1 MTEAERQ
8 AILSS
13 AKTFFRTR
21 IAENHKANTEKLTS
35 LSKFNINPFT
45 HKYLAQFAFG
55 DSSPESMAKALI
67 YPRVLGTSISTT
79 FGTQLQYFCNEV
91 LSSYASTTSGID
103 IEFIDAIDGR
113 RKYCQVKAGPT
124 TINHDD
130 VDTIKRHF
138 TAIRNLARTNH
149 LDLNITDCI
158 VGVFYGTES
167 SLSQSYKRIDEEYPV
182 YVGKEF
188 WHRLTGDSD
197 FYYDLILIRCFCL
210 ISQSHTDFRQTQ
222 GSTADFFLI
231 IRFIVLRLKQIKQPF
246 QSIAHF
252 FLSKH
257 LCVLLISP

>member
-103 IEFIDAIDGR
+103 IEFIDLPYPAAQESVLSDE
-113 RKYCQVKAGPT
+113 YSDEPDFCYHQ
-124 TINHDD
+124 
-130 VDTIKRHF
+130 
-138 TAIRNLARTNH
+138 L
-149 LDLNITDCI
+149 LDLQYPLPAT
-158 VGVFYGTES
+158 S
-167 SLSQSYKRIDEEYPV
+167 SQLGMKLSQCV
-182 YVGKEF
+182 
-188 WHRLTGDSD
+188 
-197 FYYDLILIRCFCL
+197 
-210 ISQSHTDFRQTQ
+210 
-222 GSTADFFLI
+222 
-231 IRFIVLRLKQIKQPF
+231 VLD
-246 QSIAHF
+246 
-252 FLSKH
+252 
-257 LCVLLISP
+257 V

>member
-13 AKTFFRTR
+13 AKSFFRAR
-21 IAENHKANTEKLTS
+21 IAENHKANTEKLSS
-35 LSKFNINPFT
+35 LEKFNINPFT

-103 IEFIDAIDGR
+103 IEFIDALDGR
-113 RKYCQVKAGPT
+113 KKYCQVKAGPT

-130 VDTIKRHF
+130 VDTILNHF
-138 TAIRNLARTNH
+138 RGIRNLARTNH
-149 LDLNITDCI
+149 LDLNITDCV

-167 SLSQSYKRIDEEYPV
+167 SICTSYRKINEQYPV
-182 YVGKEF
+182 YVGVEF
-188 WHRLTGDSD
+188 WHRLTGDTH
-197 FYYDLILIRCFCL
+197 FYYDLIDAFAEVADEMDSSAMISNLIQQL
-210 ISQSHTDFRQTQ
+210 ADQISLRQ
-222 GSTADFFLI
+222 G
-231 IRFIVLRLKQIKQPF
+231 
-246 QSIAHF
+246 
-252 FLSKH
+252 
-257 LCVLLISP
+257 

>member
-188 WHRLTGDSD
+188 WHRLTRDEKSRT
-197 FYYDLILIRCFCL
+197 FSSNSQRSHILRTSSRSIRLIL
-210 ISQSHTDFRQTQ
+210 SS
-222 GSTADFFLI
+222 
-231 IRFIVLRLKQIKQPF
+231 IVSL
-246 QSIAHF
+246 A
-252 FLSKH
+252 
-257 LCVLLISP
+257 VLLKWTRTI

>member
-1 MTEAERQ
+1 
-8 AILSS
+8 
-13 AKTFFRTR
+13 
-21 IAENHKANTEKLTS
+21 
-35 LSKFNINPFT
+35 
-45 HKYLAQFAFG
+45 
-55 DSSPESMAKALI
+55 MA
-67 YPRVLGTSISTT
+67 R
-79 FGTQLQYFCNEV
+79 
-91 LSSYASTTSGID
+91 SYNTSGID

-197 FYYDLILIRCFCL
+197 FYYDLIDAFAEV
-210 ISQSHTDFRQTQ
+210 
-222 GSTADFFLI
+222 ADEMDSSAMIGQI
-231 IRFIVLRLKQIKQPF
+231 IQRL
-246 QSIAHF
+246 AHE
-252 FLSKH
+252 
-257 LCVLLISP
+257 IDENNA

>member
-1 MTEAERQ
+1 MTETERQ
-8 AILSS
+8 SILSS
-13 AKTFFRTR
+13 AKTFFRNR

-55 DSSPESMAKALI
+55 DSSPQSMAKALI

-158 VGVFYGTES
+158 VGIFYGTEK
-167 SLSQSYKRIDEEYPV
+167 SLSQSYKCINEEYPV

-188 WHRLTGDSD
+188 WYRLTGDSD
-197 FYYDLILIRCFCL
+197 IYDDLIDTFAEVAGEMDSSAMIN
-210 ISQSHTDFRQTQ
+210 Q
-222 GSTADFFLI
+222 I
-231 IRFIVLRLKQIKQPF
+231 IQRLAREIDKNND
-246 QSIAHF
+246 
-252 FLSKH
+252 
-257 LCVLLISP
+257 

>member
-103 IEFIDAIDGR
+103 IEFID
-113 RKYCQVKAGPT
+113 
-124 TINHDD
+124 
-130 VDTIKRHF
+130 TIKRHF

-188 WHRLTGDSD
+188 WHRRTGDSD
-197 FYYDLILIRCFCL
+197 FYYDLIDAFAEV
-210 ISQSHTDFRQTQ
+210 
-222 GSTADFFLI
+222 ADEMDSSAMIGQI
-231 IRFIVLRLKQIKQPF
+231 IQRL
-246 QSIAHF
+246 AHE
-252 FLSKH
+252 
-257 LCVLLISP
+257 IDENNA